1 MSIESQAI
9 QINFGRP
16 VPLFPL
22 DSVTLFPQQLLPL
35 HIFEPRYRQMVA
47 HALDG
52 AGLIAMAVFDGFDW
66 RQQYHARPKLR
77 PIVCVGHIAGHE
89 RVAGDD
95 SLPSDDDPP
104 AFAPAPHCN
113 IVLQG
118 VCRARIV
125 EEMAPDSVRLYR
137 LARLE
142 PIGIEGKQLGAEL
155 YDDEAMNAALDRAR
169 ERVTSMLEGGPLNKL
184 AQAEPLIEF
193 LRNDEVPSEV
203 ALEVVGFKILSDPA
217 LRYRM
222 LAEGDARARA
232 TMLLDELTGL
242 ERLAR
247 LAAEQHPEQWPKG
260 QSWN

>member
-16 VPLFPL
+16 IPLFPL

-52 AGLIAMAVFDGFDW
+52 AGLIAMAVFEGDDW
-66 RQQYHARPKLR
+66 RQRYHARPPLR

-89 RVAGDD
+89 RVEGDD
-95 SLPSDDDPP
+95 ALPGDDD
-104 AFAPAPHCN
+104 ARAPHCN

-125 EEMAPDSVRLYR
+125 EEMAPDGVRLYR
-137 LARLE
+137 LAKLE
-142 PIGIEGKQLGAEL
+142 PIGIEGKQMGAEL
-155 YDDEAMNAALDRAR
+155 YDDDATNTALDQARAR
-169 ERVTSMLEGGPLNKL
+169 VATMLEAGPLSKL

-193 LRNDEVPSEV
+193 LHNDEVPSEV

-222 LAEGDARARA
+222 LAEADARVRA
-232 TMLLDELTGL
+232 TILLKELTGL